1 MTFLPQVQHALAAL
15 PLFSSGG
22 QLLAVSDG
30 GLELRCELAA
40 LDTLACSFERIAL
53 RADRLAGNTPAQLK
67 QVAEKLSQRLTYL
80 LEPISPIEF
89 DAQGCTVQMRSNPP
103 RKDEDGTSYYELL
116 VSHSGE
122 LSLCRYMRPPGGMR
136 SIIPA
141 HVTREVL
148 LRIVDD
154 FVAVTS

>member
-1 MTFLPQVQHALAAL
+1 MSFLKQVQQELAAL

-22 QLLAVSDG
+22 QILAVSDP
-30 GLELRCELAA
+30 GLELRCELVA
-40 LDTLACSFERIAL
+40 LDTLACSFQRIVVRSDKL
-53 RADRLAGNTPAQLK
+53 VGSTPAQVK

-122 LSLCRYMRPPGGMR
+122 LTLCRYTRAPGAVR
-136 SIIPA
+136 SIVPA

-148 LRIVDD
+148 LRIVGD
-154 FVAVTS
+154 FVAVSS

>member
-1 MTFLPQVQHALAAL
+1 MSFLQQVQQALAAL

-22 QLLAVSDG
+22 QLLAASDP
-30 GLELRCELAA
+30 GLDLRIDLAA
-40 LDTLACSFERIAL
+40 LDTLACSFERVVL
-53 RADRLAGNTPAQLK
+53 KSDKLVGSSPAQVK

-116 VSHSGE
+116 VSHRGE
-122 LSLCRYMRPPGGMR
+122 LTLCRFTRPAGAVR
-136 SIIPA
+136 SVVPA

-148 LRIVDD
+148 MRIVGD
-154 FVAVTS
+154 FVAVSS